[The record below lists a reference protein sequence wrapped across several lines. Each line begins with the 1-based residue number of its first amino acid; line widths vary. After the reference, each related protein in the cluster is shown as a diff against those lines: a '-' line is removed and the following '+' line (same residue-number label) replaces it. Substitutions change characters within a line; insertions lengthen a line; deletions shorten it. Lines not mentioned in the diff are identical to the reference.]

1 MMEKNSIWVFCEN
14 GPQGVREVSYE
25 LLGAAA
31 RLAKNAGTRVVAV
44 ALGVGAPAE
53 ELCARGA
60 DEVLLVEDAALDAP
74 EEMRYTEEICALARG
89 VFAGHLP
96 AGRNDVWPQPRP
108 ARGGAALHGL
118 TADCTQLEID
128 KETGLLLQTRPA
140 FGGNLFATILCPEA
154 RPQMATVRPKV
165 FPMPEADRT
174 RSVRVERRRAASKP
188 SAVELLSLRGGEAGV
203 NLADYDVL
211 VCVGQG
217 IGGAENIAR
226 AEKLAEKLG
235 GTLAASRPMV
245 DAGILPY
252 ARQVGRRANLWRRSC
267 IWRWACP
274 GPSSIWPG
282 STPKCWPRST
292 PTQKRPSS
300 SAPTTASCRTAAR
313 FWKKRWRRW
322 GEKRRPDRRVS

>member
-1 MMEKNSIWVFCEN
+1 MRNLADTGIIWVFCEN

-31 RLAKNAGTRVVAV
+31 RLAKDAGTRVIAV
-44 ALGVGAPAE
+44 ALGAGTPVE
-53 ELCARGA
+53 EMCARGA

-74 EEMRYTEEICALARG
+74 EEMRYTEEICALAREFSPDIFLLG
-89 VFAGHLP
+89 GTMF
-96 AGRNDVWPQPRP
+96 GRSLAPRVA
-108 ARGGAALHGL
+108 ARLSTGL

-174 RSVRVERRRAASKP
+174 RPVRVERRRAVSKP
-188 SAVELLSLRGGEAGV
+188 SMVELLSLRGGEAGV

-252 ARQVGRRANLWRRSC
+252 ARQVGQTGKSVA
-267 IWRWACP
+267 
-274 GPSSIWPG
+274 
-282 STPKCWPRST
+282 PKLYLALGVSGAIQHLAGVNAEVLAAVNTDPE
-292 PTQKRPSS
+292 
-300 SAPTTASCRTAAR
+300 APIFEHADYGIVQDCGAFLEEALAAL
-313 FWKKRWRRW
+313 
-322 GEKRRPDRRVS
+322 G

>member
-1 MMEKNSIWVFCEN
+1 MMEKNGIWVFCEN
-14 GPQGVREVSYE
+14 GLQGVREVSYE

-31 RLAKNAGTRVVAV
+31 RLAKDAGTRVVAV
-44 ALGVGAPAE
+44 ALGAGVPVE

-74 EEMRYTEEICALARG
+74 EEMRYTEEICALAREYAPDIFLLG
-89 VFAGHLP
+89 GTMF
-96 AGRNDVWPQPRP
+96 GRSLAPRVA
-108 ARGGAALHGL
+108 ARLRTGL

-128 KETGLLLQTRPA
+128 QETGLLLQTRPA

-174 RSVRVERRRAASKP
+174 RPVRVVRRGAVSRP
-188 SAVELLSLRGGEAGV
+188 SMVELLSLRGGAAGV

-252 ARQVGRRANLWRRSC
+252 ARQVGQTGKSVA
-267 IWRWACP
+267 
-274 GPSSIWPG
+274 
-282 STPKCWPRST
+282 PKLYLALGVSGAIQHLAGVNAEALAAVNTDPE
-292 PTQKRPSS
+292 
-300 SAPTTASCRTAAR
+300 APIFEHADYGIVQDCGAFLEEALAAL
-313 FWKKRWRRW
+313 
-322 GEKRRPDRRVS
+322 G